1 MSRTL
6 SIFHTPLPGE
16 ILSPFFPQPFRSA
29 LVSMYDG
36 EPQLGSDGE
45 RHSLDGTAVG
55 PEQGTWLYDLCR
67 KAKPKKTLEIGLAY
81 GFSTVYFLAAIREN
95 GAGHHTAVDPF
106 QNGRWHG
113 IGGRQPQ
120 NLGMSDSF
128 CLIEEKSVAA
138 LVHFANR
145 AEKFEMIFIDGNHR
159 FDDAL
164 VDFTLSAEL
173 CPMGG
178 YIILDDMWMPS
189 IRRAVSFIRSNRKDF
204 EELKT
209 PTRNVAAFRRVGE
222 DTRAWNHYANFFFDS
237 AASRL
242 VMLNAIRR
250 LTPAFVRRAAK
261 AIVRS

>member
-1 MSRTL
+1 
-6 SIFHTPLPGE
+6 
-16 ILSPFFPQPFRSA
+16 
-29 LVSMYDG
+29 
-36 EPQLGSDGE
+36 
-45 RHSLDGTAVG
+45 
-55 PEQGTWLYDLCR
+55 
-67 KAKPKKTLEIGLAY
+67 
-81 GFSTVYFLAAIREN
+81 
-95 GAGHHTAVDPF
+95 
-106 QNGRWHG
+106 
-113 IGGRQPQ
+113 
-120 NLGMSDSF
+120 
-128 CLIEEKSVAA
+128 
-138 LVHFANR
+138 
-145 AEKFEMIFIDGNHR
+145 MIFIDGNHR

-261 AIVRS
+261 AIVDREAVVRG